1 MQNKKNKKSRLF
13 LNCLIIAMAAVS
25 TLSASVMAGCS
36 DNESSETSATTVV
49 KETQIV
55 TEIVTVTENVTV
67 SDENGT
73 EGAGESSAESS
84 EQGADSSNS
93 SQSSANG
100 NQSSAQASG
109 YASSGSSA
117 SSKASSVS
125 SSSKTSSSSSKTS
138 SSSSKTSSSSSKTS
152 SSTSTSSSS
161 GNTSNNASSD
171 VLSIAGNKFH
181 VGDTVT
187 CVLNITTPDIIENY
201 QGTLK
206 YDDKYLEAT
215 SAALES
221 PAKSGGIFNYNKSG
235 LVIFNGSSALTGYDY
250 TEGGKMLTV
259 TFKVKAAGSTT
270 PTVDWVVVRQLSTG
284 ISGTNYISNGKPAN
298 GMKAT
303 LSYS

>member
-1 MQNKKNKKSRLF
+1 MQNKNKKKSNLF
-13 LNCLIIAMAAVS
+13 FNCLIIALAAVS
-25 TLSASVMAGCS
+25 TLSASVMAGCTNS
-36 DNESSETSATTVV
+36 ESSETSATTVV

-67 SDENGT
+67 SDESTT
-73 EGAGESSAESS
+73 EIAGESSAESS
-84 EQGADSSNS
+84 EQGADSGDS
-93 SQSSANG
+93 SQGLSNN
-100 NQSSAQASG
+100 NQSSAQAS
-109 YASSGSSA
+109 SSA
-117 SSKASSVS
+117 SSKASGSSNTSSVS

-138 SSSSKTSSSSSKTS
+138 SSTSTSSSSK
-152 SSTSTSSSS
+152 TSSSS

-187 CVLNITTPDIIENY
+187 CVLNITTPEIVENY

-215 SAALES
+215 SAKLEN
-221 PAKSGGIFNYNKSG
+221 PAKGGGLLNYKKSG
-235 LVIFNGSSALTGYDY
+235 LVIFNGSSASTGYDY
-250 TEGGKMLTV
+250 TSGGEMLTV

-270 PTVDWVVVRQLSTG
+270 PSVDWVVVRQLSSG
-284 ISGTNYISNGKPAN
+284 INGTNYISDGKPAN
-298 GMKAT
+298 GMKAS

>member
-117 SSKASSVS
+117 SSKASSV
-125 SSSKTSSSSSKTS
+125 SSSSKTS